1 MINNEEDK
9 IFENEEEYSIIKDI
23 LTTYIINEES
33 TILIETDINQDQNE
47 IFNYSFKAE
56 YYSNKAN
63 SLIQLINNSYLDY
76 IIEMRIDNV
85 KINPCYEYNFSY
97 AGNHIVYFLMDNNLD
112 SFAYIFYD
120 IFKLKSINF
129 TDNSDLKNIK
139 NMEYMLFFCDS
150 LKNIDFSNLNTENV
164 LNMEAMFFHVYYI
177 ETLNLSS
184 FNTQNV
190 INMKNMFNNC
200 GFLKSA
206 DVSNFNTRNVIYM
219 E

>member
-1 MINNEEDK
+1 
-9 IFENEEEYSIIKDI
+9 
-23 LTTYIINEES
+23 
-33 TILIETDINQDQNE
+33 
-47 IFNYSFKAE
+47 
-56 YYSNKAN
+56 
-63 SLIQLINNSYLDY
+63 
-76 IIEMRIDNV
+76 
-85 KINPCYEYNFSY
+85 
-97 AGNHIVYFLMDNNLD
+97 MDNNLD

-184 FNTQNV
+184 FNTQNI
-190 INMKNMFNNC
+190 INMKKMFDNC
-200 GFLKSA
+200 GFLKSVDSQVLTLEMLLIWNKCFLLA
-206 DVSNFNTRNVIYM
+206 LK
-219 E
+219 